1 MKMDFNHIITTW
13 IAPVVTG
20 VIVVVVTTGMGKIIA
35 IWLKNKTFLKNR
47 DRANEKYIDNILPYM
62 IQKRDINA
70 DFVTSVKNAISIQFN
85 LQEKYLYTNE
95 QLKNQIILSISDSKF
110 ITELQK
116 FELTQ
121 HVQRTFENIGN
132 DIEKVE
138 ITKKEEKTI
147 SKKYP
152 IIMLVISLCFTL
164 IVYAI
169 CPEKADNPNSLA
181 QSLIGIG
188 SIISVVSAAMLWM
201 TFLSES
207 TNKIKIEIADF
218 GIVGVTSEVMKSVV
232 SSLTEI
238 WCGKK
243 KNTDDK
249 KEK

>member
-62 IQKRDINA
+62 IQKIDINA

-169 CPEKADNPNSLA
+169 CPEKADNPNSVAL
-181 QSLIGIG
+181 L
-188 SIISVVSAAMLWM
+188 SA
-201 TFLSES
+201 
-207 TNKIKIEIADF
+207 
-218 GIVGVTSEVMKSVV
+218 
-232 SSLTEI
+232 
-238 WCGKK
+238 
-243 KNTDDK
+243 
-249 KEK
+249 